1 MGKKIGNLGLLI
13 LLATVTSFCSNAYT
27 QYAGVPS
34 GERKILYILL
44 QIGIWTL
51 VGFVAE
57 VILARYIRNRE
68 QLTGEPYELHF
79 DMRKQIAGMVL
90 CWLPYLLVFAPGL
103 VNYDTVNQLND
114 FFDGVSPVL
123 FGFVEGQ
130 ETVVALLNDHHPV
143 FVTLL
148 FSLFLLLGKLV
159 RCPGLGIFLY
169 CLCQMIFGACIF
181 VLFLNTLKKW
191 GIGKRVYFGI
201 YAFLSLSPFVGFYM
215 ATMLKNTLHAIIF
228 VWYLWYYLRM
238 INGEYESRWK
248 KGFLAVSLLLCLT
261 QKTGIWLVLLCDV
274 GLLLQREQRRHRRAI
289 LLNAAV
295 AFGVMFLL
303 LPKVVFPI
311 LQIYPGGKQEIL
323 GTCFQQTAKVVYDG
337 VEEVSKEERQVI
349 DAVFDYDR
357 ITELYDPHNTDNIKA
372 TFRLHASTEDI
383 RQYLGLWIRW
393 GIRHPIKYLYAT
405 LNTCGGYF
413 APVETISVY
422 EQIPSTDGV
431 FAEIAPVMP
440 TAVLECVTAI
450 YTYLTQLPGVGIAF
464 QAVVYTWWIP
474 LLFLGGLIMQ
484 KRKRE
489 LALCIPIGVNI
500 LFLVVSPV
508 YCARY
513 ALPLF
518 FAAPFL
524 IGVLCRKESNTQMTE
539 SMV

>member
-13 LLATVTSFCSNAYT
+13 LLATVTTFCSNAYT

-34 GERKILYILL
+34 GERKVLFLLL

-51 VGFVAE
+51 VGFAAE
-57 VILARYIRNRE
+57 FILAKCFRKRE
-68 QLTGEPYELHF
+68 PSAGEPYELRF
-79 DMRKQIAGMVL
+79 GMRGQIAGMVL
-90 CWLPYLLVFAPGL
+90 CWLPYLIVFAPGL

-114 FFDGVSPVL
+114 FFDGISPVW

-148 FSLFLLLGKLV
+148 FSLFLMLGKLV
-159 RCPGLGIFLY
+159 RCPELGIFLY
-169 CLCQMIFGACIF
+169 CLCQMIFGAGIF
-181 VLFLNTLKKW
+181 VLFLDTLKKR
-191 GIGKRVYFGI
+191 GMGKRVYFGI

-238 INGEYESRWK
+238 INGEYESRWR
-248 KGFLAVSLLLCLT
+248 KGFLVVSLLLCLT

-274 GLLLQREQRRHRRAI
+274 GLLMQKGQKTHRKAI
-289 LLNAAV
+289 LLNAALT
-295 AFGVMFLL
+295 FGVMFLL
-303 LPKVVFPI
+303 LPRIVFPI

-337 VEEVSKEERQVI
+337 AEEVSEEERQVI

-357 ITELYDPHNTDNIKA
+357 IPELYDPHNTDNIKA
-372 TFRLHASTEDI
+372 TFRLHATTEDI
-383 RQYLGLWIRW
+383 LQYMELWLRW
-393 GIRHPIKYLYAT
+393 GLRHPIKYLYAT
-405 LNTCGGYF
+405 LNTCGCYF

-431 FAEIAPVMP
+431 FAEIEPLLP
-440 TAVLECVTAI
+440 TGVRECVTAI
-450 YTYLTQLPGVGIAF
+450 YTYLTKIPGLGIVF
-464 QAVVYTWWIP
+464 QTVVYTWWIP
-474 LLFLGGLIMQ
+474 LLFFAGMVLS

-489 LALCIPIGVNI
+489 LPLSIPIGINI

-513 ALPLF
+513 ALPLI

-524 IGVLCRKESNTQMTE
+524 IGVLCQKESNTQMTE